1 VASKFY
7 RIKTAEGIKKA
18 VEKMRA
24 QPVIHHGDAKALA
37 DRAESLW
44 VAAVAAAGVDRKSD
58 DLFNAFKSAERLM
71 D

>member
-1 VASKFY
+1 MAAKFY

-18 VEKMRA
+18 VEKMRS

-44 VAAVAAAGVDRKSD
+44 VAEAAAGVGSKSNE
-58 DLFNAFKSAERLM
+58 LFEALKNARRLM